1 MYSSAVSPVPWKDW
15 SPDWW
20 IRTQLSVHVN
30 TAPQQPSS
38 RTDFLVRQRRHHL
51 TFASYFQDRDILTS
65 VIFQGCFVFPMVLLR
80 QLGKKKTHSIF
91 MQNKYH
97 EARCC
102 LSPFSLQ
109 SMGNQCANRK
119 AWPSWQATESAVLFL
134 WLRRTFGIS
143 SSQTPFS
150 RSGMVSVS

>member
-1 MYSSAVSPVPWKDW
+1 MKSCSAGTHIATETRVYSSAVSPVPWKDW

-30 TAPQQPSS
+30 MAPQQPSS

-80 QLGKKKTHSIF
+80 QLGKKKHIPYSCKINTMRQDVVLVHF
-91 MQNKYH
+91 
-97 EARCC
+97 RCKAWEISVQTGRHGRVDK
-102 LSPFSLQ
+102 L
-109 SMGNQCANRK
+109 RK
-119 AWPSWQATESAVLFL
+119 ALFC
-134 WLRRTFGIS
+134 
-143 SSQTPFS
+143 FS
-150 RSGMVSVS
+150 GCIVPLV